1 MMNVQN
7 LGSKESLQVKF
18 NDGICAELC
27 LKLWFESNWYFC
39 NIAESECFWKQPC
52 RNKVQKNHFLK
63 SVWKSNIAEVNCRTL
78 DMQGSS
84 LYQISDY
91 KRNIHLYGKLSTK
104 LLAQTANKYNSFMF
118 TKTGRLLN
126 LKYGFRK
133 DCQEKF

>member
-18 NDGICAELC
+18 NDGIWAELC

-63 SVWKSNIAEVNCRTL
+63 SV
-78 DMQGSS
+78 
-84 LYQISDY
+84 
-91 KRNIHLYGKLSTK
+91 
-104 LLAQTANKYNSFMF
+104 
-118 TKTGRLLN
+118 
-126 LKYGFRK
+126 
-133 DCQEKF
+133 